1 MIKLIS
7 FCPENSRNTLHQG
20 KEEIEND
27 RLPPLC
33 LIHTQRAR
41 LSQFNCGTDCV
52 EDLPC
57 CGKSRHHTFYLAITA
72 HSSLLPIVFPLA

>member
-7 FCPENSRNTLHQG
+7 FCPENSHNPLHQG

-33 LIHTQRAR
+33 LIHTQRTLCFTVQLR
-41 LSQFNCGTDCV
+41 D
-52 EDLPC
+52 
-57 CGKSRHHTFYLAITA
+57 
-72 HSSLLPIVFPLA
+72 